1 LVSPPPDPG
10 LERDESHPFG
20 DAVSRFDLATDRV
33 LERLHNPGLDLVA
46 YAASAI
52 GDWSILWHL
61 VGGARAIRDRGRRRQ
76 SIGLSAGL
84 AVESLLVNQ
93 GVKRLFRRVRP
104 VAERDHPHR
113 LRVPATSSFPSGHAS
128 SAFFAATFLAERHSP
143 ATPLLYAMAGVVAMS
158 RPYVRAHHTSDVI
171 AGAALGTLI
180 GLIARQVAHRI

>member
-33 LERLHNPGLDLVA
+33 LARLHNPSLDLVA

-52 GDWSILWHL
+52 GDWSVLWHL
-61 VGGARAIRDRGRRRQ
+61 VGGARAIRDRGRLRQ

-128 SAFFAATFLAERHSP
+128 SAFFAATFLAEQHSP

-180 GLIARQVAHRI
+180 GLIARQVARRI